1 MKVILDWMLIIL
13 STYVLIDS
21 IIKIIKRDNTVMD
34 YCVLVFYVFNCFPV
48 LLDYIFGIPNYNSWY
63 FRLEEA
69 MNDTN
74 VALIYDIYMLIVL
87 MFFYFYKILNKRSQE
102 EKKEESIIKKSHRNI
117 LILLCLLPHIYIL
130 ITGNLTNFLGY
141 ESLNSRNIGEISI
154 ELINLFNQI
163 SIIAFSYLYFCAQ
176 NVKCNKLILILY
188 TLSIWWID
196 GKRYIVLTTLIIYVF
211 LYIKSGKMKFDYKRF
226 IKYAVIG
233 ISLFSIFYIIYS
245 QDKMKRVYTTSD
257 SEMSFYADF
266 RLNFGRDDVVKF
278 VIKEEFIDKKPIL
291 EYRGQSILYDF
302 VMFVPRSLFLN
313 KPYPHY
319 RYLSAAIYDTN
330 IFDIPSGITP
340 SIFEMGIANFSYLG
354 IILTP
359 LIMLG
364 ICKLADTRKS
374 IIQQSIYLVIIVNL
388 LTQSLDAAIG
398 FVFILIA
405 MFIYKLTRKKGT
417 ENEVTI

>member
-1 MKVILDWMLIIL
+1 
-13 STYVLIDS
+13 
-21 IIKIIKRDNTVMD
+21 
-34 YCVLVFYVFNCFPV
+34 
-48 LLDYIFGIPNYNSWY
+48 
-63 FRLEEA
+63 
-69 MNDTN
+69 
-74 VALIYDIYMLIVL
+74 
-87 MFFYFYKILNKRSQE
+87 
-102 EKKEESIIKKSHRNI
+102 
-117 LILLCLLPHIYIL
+117 
-130 ITGNLTNFLGY
+130 
-141 ESLNSRNIGEISI
+141 
-154 ELINLFNQI
+154 
-163 SIIAFSYLYFCAQ
+163 
-176 NVKCNKLILILY
+176 
-188 TLSIWWID
+188 
-196 GKRYIVLTTLIIYVF
+196 
-211 LYIKSGKMKFDYKRF
+211 MKFDYKRF

-302 VMFVPRSLFLN
+302 VMFVPRSLFPN

-405 MFIYKLTRKKGT
+405 MLIYKLIRKKGT
-417 ENEVTI
+417 DNEVAI